1 MHDQLPRREREV
13 FEIICRL
20 GEASAAQIRDAI
32 SDAPSYS
39 AVRTLLTRLEAKGL
53 VRHAERDQRYFYS
66 SIERP
71 HRMRERAL
79 RTLVDTFF
87 KGSGADAATALLGM
101 TRKLKPEDIEA
112 LQKAVDEARR
122 RK

>member
-1 MHDQLPRREREV
+1 MLDRLPRREREI

-20 GEASAAQIRDAI
+20 GEASAAQIRDEI

-39 AVRTLLTRLEAKGL
+39 AVRTLLARLEAKGHI
-53 VRHAERDQRYFYS
+53 RHTERDQRYFYS
-66 SIERP
+66 SAERP
-71 HRMRERAL
+71 NRMREKAL
-79 RTLVDTFF
+79 RNLVDTFF
-87 KGSGADAATALLGM
+87 SGSGVDAATALLGV
-101 TRKLKPEDIEA
+101 TRNPKPEDLDA